1 MAKNINFLSDLT
13 GSFSSPCS
21 ENPTV
26 RMIEAGYQKEGMNAR
41 FITCEVGPE
50 KLEQSIK
57 GAIAMGWKGF
67 SCSLPNKQEVI
78 QYLDELDTSAKVI
91 GAVNCV
97 VIKEGKLTGYNTDGQ
112 GFIEALSEITSVK
125 GKHITLLG
133 AGGAARA
140 IAVEAALAGAKHITL
155 INRNEERGQDLV
167 KLIEENTQAK
177 ASFTK
182 WTKQVAIDSQT
193 EILVNATSIGLNDA
207 DAIPDI
213 DLASIE
219 KAMIVA
225 DVIPNPPETK
235 LLREAAKK
243 GCTTLNGLNM
253 LVNQGAQNVYN
264 WFGKKVDRAPMKA
277 SLEEIFNAK

>member
-1 MAKNINFLSDLT
+1 MAKEINFLSDLT

-26 RMIEAGYQKEGMNAR
+26 RVIEAAYHKEQMNAR
-41 FITCEVGPE
+41 FITCEVGPD
-50 KLEQSIK
+50 KLKQAID

-78 QYLDELDTSAKVI
+78 QYLDELDTSAQVI
-91 GAVNCV
+91 GAVNCIA
-97 VIKEGKLTGYNTDGQ
+97 IKEGKLTGFNTDGK
-112 GFIEALSEITSVK
+112 GFIEALSDITSVK
-125 GKHITLLG
+125 GKTITLLG

-155 INRNEERGQDLV
+155 VNRNQERGEAVAKLV
-167 KLIEENTQAK
+167 NDNTEAE
-177 ASFTK
+177 ASFTQ
-182 WTKQVAIDSQT
+182 WTKQFAIPEGT
-193 EILVNATSIGLNDA
+193 EILVNATSIGLNDEE
-207 DAIPDI
+207 AIPDI
-213 DLASIE
+213 DLDSIT
-219 KAMIVA
+219 AQMIVA

-243 GCTTLNGLNM
+243 GCTTLTGLNM
-253 LVNQGAQNVYN
+253 LVNQAAENVYN

-277 SLEEIFNAK
+277 ALEEIFEVK

>member
-1 MAKNINFLSDLT
+1 
-13 GSFSSPCS
+13 
-21 ENPTV
+21 
-26 RMIEAGYQKEGMNAR
+26 MIEAAYQNEGMNAR

-50 KLEQSIK
+50 TLSHAIN

-78 QYLDELDTSAKVI
+78 QYLDDLDTSAQVI

-97 VIKEGKLTGYNTDGQ
+97 VIKEGKLTGYNTDGK
-112 GFIEALSEITSVK
+112 GFIEALCDITSVK

-155 INRNEERGQDLV
+155 VNRNQERGEALV
-167 KLIEENTQAK
+167 KLIEENTKAK
-177 ASFTK
+177 ASFVK
-182 WTKQVAIDSQT
+182 WTKHVSIESET

-207 DAIPDI
+207 QAIPDI
-213 DLASIE
+213 DMDSLHKE
-219 KAMIVA
+219 MIIA

-253 LVNQGAQNVYN
+253 LVNQGAQNIYN
-264 WFGKKVDRAPMKA
+264 WFGKKVDREPMKA
-277 SLEEIFNAK
+277 SLKEIFEAK